1 MSETTPASSS
11 STSDLAAIE
20 SYKGLVDDYVKNGL
34 NLSTGAKIGI
44 GVGAGVVGLVI
55 IGMIIF
61 IVVRLRRS
69 RSEKSS
75 KAGAQGKG
83 GSETSLT
90 EEQKAAEA
98 RRMRA
103 LDNM

>member
-1 MSETTPASSS
+1 MPETTSSNP
-11 STSDLAAIE
+11 STTSNSAAIE
-20 SYKGLVDDYVKNGL
+20 SYKNLVDDYVKNGL

-61 IVVRLRRS
+61 IAIRLRRS
-69 RSEKSS
+69 RSSKSGE
-75 KAGAQGKG
+75 ANTEGKG